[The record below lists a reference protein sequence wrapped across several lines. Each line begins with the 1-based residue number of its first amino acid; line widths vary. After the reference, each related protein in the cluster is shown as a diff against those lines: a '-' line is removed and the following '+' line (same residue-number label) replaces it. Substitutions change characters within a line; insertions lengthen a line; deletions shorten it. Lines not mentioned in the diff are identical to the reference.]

1 MNEVRK
7 KMGLE
12 PLGAPRIAFSIPD
25 GWMCP
30 ECNIEM
36 DNIMTFCHKCREPRP
51 DHDEDPPDQYED
63 VLEDK

>member
-1 MNEVRK
+1 
-7 KMGLE
+7 
-12 PLGAPRIAFSIPD
+12 
-25 GWMCP
+25 MCP

-63 VLEDK
+63 VLEEK